1 MVVKNSDKSSW
12 YGRATYSV
20 IHSCPLR
27 GRDGAGVCAS
37 PSHPFMLCVFH
48 SFCHF
53 YWPHDSQWLD
63 DSKSFST
70 SRYGFTTVSCDNN
83 YLLHEPNTAS
93 RLLSQGDAR
102 VWGTF
107 FGVSRSAQASRLISF
122 RVIIPINPLSADGF
136 SAGPAL
142 PKRSSLSPQWC
153 AASRKTTSAVVFLKE
168 NPEKACDGC
177 QELFCGFVGTTMTFL

>member
-1 MVVKNSDKSSW
+1 MVVKTVTKAPDMDEQLIQWSIVALWEGEMAPACVPRRHIHLCSVCFIVFVTFIDLTIHNDLMIRRVSIHRDTISW
-12 YGRATYSV
+12 LFLV
-20 IHSCPLR
+20 IIIIC
-27 GRDGAGVCAS
+27 
-37 PSHPFMLCVFH
+37 FM
-48 SFCHF
+48 
-53 YWPHDSQWLD
+53 
-63 DSKSFST
+63 
-70 SRYGFTTVSCDNN
+70 
-83 YLLHEPNTAS
+83 NTAS

-168 NPEKACDGC
+168 NPEKACNGC